1 MSLSKSSPARGLS
14 GSSNEMARG
23 RRPGIRSVRPVTEQN
38 ALPDRLEAI
47 PDRPDL
53 ERLFDRNVDVAKIMR
68 LMARQ
73 VSREQIQ
80 ALLASEEFDQEL
92 KKLLG

>member
-1 MSLSKSSPARGLS
+1 MNMSKSSPLRGFS
-14 GSSNEMARG
+14 GTPHEPPRG
-23 RRPGIRSVRPVTEQN
+23 RQPAVRSVQPDTEQE
-38 ALPDRLEAI
+38 AISDRLRAI

-53 ERLFDRNVDVAKIMR
+53 ERLFDRQVGVGKIMR

-80 ALLASEEFDQEL
+80 ALLASQEFDRDL

>member
-1 MSLSKSSPARGLS
+1 MNMSKSSLLRRFPGTSHEPPRGQRPAV
-14 GSSNEMARG
+14 
-23 RRPGIRSVRPVTEQN
+23 RSVQPAKEQE
-38 ALPDRLEAI
+38 AISDRLRAI

-53 ERLFDRNVDVAKIMR
+53 ERLFDRQVGVGKIMR

-80 ALLASEEFDQEL
+80 ALLASQEFDRDL